1 MRRAGVGATDHERLL
16 AFFRGDGTDDRGRTL
31 DAILA
36 RDDDWLER
44 THDFVQWLFP
54 LDAPSGV
61 NPDAPLVTP
70 ELARAFAADA
80 ALRARLRAAFE
91 RMLAFYGLRE
101 SRGAVSAALDAGE
114 ALATRIDK
122 SPAWDARKRNWF
134 VRPTHNDLRISRIL
148 RSLSLL
154 SLPDEARRLLEALE
168 RLGASERDCGFTPTA
183 MRYWRSAV
191 ET

>member
-1 MRRAGVGATDHERLL
+1 MRDDTGRLL

-36 RDDDWLER
+36 RDNDWLER
-44 THDFVQWLFP
+44 THDFVQWVFP

-61 NPDAPLVTP
+61 NPDAPLVTSA
-70 ELARAFAADA
+70 LAQAFAADP
-80 ALRARLRAAFE
+80 ALRARLRVAFE
-91 RMLAFYGLRE
+91 RMLAFYGLAE
-101 SRGAVSAALDAGE
+101 SRGAGRAGPDAD
-114 ALATRIDK
+114 APLLLRIDK

-154 SLPDEARRLLEALE
+154 SLPAEARRFLEALE
-168 RLGASERDCGFTPTA
+168 RLRASEPDCGFTPTA
-183 MRYWRSAV
+183 MEYWRSAGG
-191 ET
+191 T